1 MTDEQ
6 KGQLQAYIRRN
17 LEEKAAIRTED
28 GLRALEEVAK
38 LARAAGIR
46 YALAGGIAM
55 HLYGFTRATTDVDV
69 VAERSLDLETERELA
84 FGGASYTVTIDR
96 QVIPIDWI
104 VRDDDNA
111 EWYVGA
117 LNAAV
122 DSGVG
127 HPIIPPDWLVV
138 LKFFAGR
145 GKDHLDLLW
154 LLRQPGLVDRAEVRR
169 IVTDVMGKKYAAI
182 PLRDLE
188 SLFLEAD
195 VMRQRDEADEG
206 QRT

>member
-6 KGQLQAYIRRN
+6 KGRLQAYIRRN
-17 LEEKAAIRTED
+17 LEEKPAISTED

-46 YALAGGIAM
+46 YALAGGLAM

-69 VAERSLDLETERELA
+69 VAERLLDLAAQRELS
-84 FGGASYTVTIDR
+84 FGGASYTVNVEH
-96 QVIPIDWI
+96 QLIPVDWI
-104 VRDDDNA
+104 VRDDHDA

-117 LNAAV
+117 LDAAV
-122 DSGVG
+122 DSGAG
-127 HPIIPPDWLVV
+127 HPIITPDWLVV

-154 LLRQPGLVDRAEVRR
+154 LLRQKDLVDRAEVRR
-169 IVTDVMGKKYAAI
+169 IVSSVMGAKYAAI
-182 PLRDLE
+182 PLRDLDAI
-188 SLFLEAD
+188 FLEAD

-206 QRT
+206 QRN